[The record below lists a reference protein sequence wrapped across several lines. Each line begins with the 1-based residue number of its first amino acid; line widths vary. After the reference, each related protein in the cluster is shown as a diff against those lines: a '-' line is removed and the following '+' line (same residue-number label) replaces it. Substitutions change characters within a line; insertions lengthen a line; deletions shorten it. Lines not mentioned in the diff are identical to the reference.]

1 MESCRYC
8 CATYETN
15 NRLEVAMALVIL
27 MLVRNLLSI
36 IFILSI
42 PVALSNQ
49 SIGIPLFFD
58 GDMLLIQKRFSR
70 KQAMRSASWKT
81 HVIGLSGTD
90 IIAFFK

>member
-1 MESCRYC
+1 
-8 CATYETN
+8 
-15 NRLEVAMALVIL
+15 MALVIL

-81 HVIGLSGTD
+81 HVIRLSRTD